1 MSKDLAS
8 HGGSNLDRRV
18 ALTISLLMHL
28 GAFSWMW
35 FGGDQAGRGRSGS
48 PGSSIGDGMSADFL
62 LPSEFRQRIE
72 VLPSSHDADI
82 PETTERPTENEAV
95 AGIALD
101 VPSGI
106 VSRESEEVQAAGSIA
121 AQTAE
126 VAPAKSLEA
135 GLTQGGGDAGGNGD
149 DGMRAAYLA
158 ALRAA
163 IRPHWGHQKNSEQC
177 SLTIK
182 QSPGGTV
189 QSAVA
194 GNCVLT
200 PQDRRS
206 LEAAAL
212 MAQPL
217 PYEGFERVFSE
228 TTTLD
233 IEQ

>member
-8 HGGSNLDRRV
+8 HGNSNLDRRM
-18 ALTISLLMHL
+18 ALTISLLLHL

-35 FGGDQAGRGRSGS
+35 FGGDQAGRGRSAS
-48 PGSSIGDGMSADFL
+48 PGSSIGDGMSAGFL

-95 AGIALD
+95 ADVAVD
-101 VPSGI
+101 VPS
-106 VSRESEEVQAAGSIA
+106 SMASSEPEEVQATDSTA
-121 AQTAE
+121 AQTPE
-126 VAPAKSLEA
+126 VASEKSLEA
-135 GLTQGGGDAGGNGD
+135 GRAQGGGDAGGNGD

-163 IRPHWGHQKNSEQC
+163 IRLHWGHQENSQQC

-228 TTTLD
+228 TTILD

>member
-1 MSKDLAS
+1 
-8 HGGSNLDRRV
+8 
-18 ALTISLLMHL
+18 
-28 GAFSWMW
+28 
-35 FGGDQAGRGRSGS
+35 
-48 PGSSIGDGMSADFL
+48 MSADFL

-95 AGIALD
+95 ADVAVD
-101 VPSGI
+101 VPS
-106 VSRESEEVQAAGSIA
+106 SMASSEPEEVQATDSTA
-121 AQTAE
+121 AQTPE
-126 VAPAKSLEA
+126 VASEKSLEA
-135 GLTQGGGDAGGNGD
+135 GRAPGGGDAGGNGD

-163 IRPHWGHQKNSEQC
+163 IRLHWGHQKNSQQC

-228 TTTLD
+228 TTILD
-233 IEQ
+233 IKQ

>member
-8 HGGSNLDRRV
+8 HGSSNLDRRM
-18 ALTISLLMHL
+18 ALTISLLLHL

-35 FGGDQAGRGRSGS
+35 FGGDQAGRGRSAS

-72 VLPSSHDADI
+72 VLSSSHDADI
-82 PETTERPTENEAV
+82 PETTEKPTENEAV
-95 AGIALD
+95 ADVAVD
-101 VPSGI
+101 VPSSMI
-106 VSRESEEVQAAGSIA
+106 SSEPEEVQATGSTA

-126 VAPAKSLEA
+126 VALAKSLEA
-135 GLTQGGGDAGGNGD
+135 GLTQGGGDTGGNGD

-163 IRPHWGHQKNSEQC
+163 IRLHWGHQENSQQC

-194 GNCVLT
+194 GNCLLT
-200 PQDRRS
+200 PLDRRT

-217 PYEGFERVFSE
+217 PYEGFESVFASE
-228 TTTLD
+228 LNIT
-233 IEQ
+233 INP